1 MLYCVYIY
9 QTKNIYTNRVACN
22 LHFKYSVPVY
32 LLIHKKFIA
41 TLIFCTIT
49 ASALDAILL
58 IFYVRFSW
66 LFITI
71 PLQNTWQVR
80 INYQKSTFN
89 LKNYIVSMI
98 TRFSFYLQN
107 FNIFNYRKRFDFLY
121 VDGKFQ
127 NNTFI

>member
-58 IFYVRFSW
+58 IFYVDLADI
-66 LFITI
+66 LF
-71 PLQNTWQVR
+71 
-80 INYQKSTFN
+80 
-89 LKNYIVSMI
+89 
-98 TRFSFYLQN
+98 
-107 FNIFNYRKRFDFLY
+107 FLY
-121 VDGKFQ
+121 PEEAFLMAS
-127 NNTFI
+127 FAIAALHL